1 MVDKISSVTD
11 PSPAPS
17 RSSCL
22 NCGEPMQGPYCASCG
37 QLARE
42 VKHSVLYFLKELL
55 RVVFELDGRAYRTVF
70 YLLTRPGFLT
80 TEYFNGRRQR
90 YTPPLRLFLVI
101 SIALFLLISVANTL
115 GSLTEAIGSINE
127 ITEESTVAA
136 SQDEGGNR
144 VPASI
149 EDFDG
154 LIGLTAKIE
163 LPFLTATANQNLQ
176 TYLSAQVEANLTEI
190 LADPQEFFMNSL
202 EYITFFMLLMMPI
215 LALIQKLLWVFT
227 GRYYVEH
234 LVLTVHN
241 QSFLFLMMLLNFI
254 IATPDRLGLSA
265 ATPAVEWVSDLATL
279 WMIIYLLISLKVYF
293 KQGWSL
299 SVILFFFT
307 SVIYAAVL
315 ATGVLIFGMVL
326 VIFA

>member
-1 MVDKISSVTD
+1 MVDKIRAVTESSPD
-11 PSPAPS
+11 ISHC
-17 RSSCL
+17 SCL
-22 NCGEPMQGPYCASCG
+22 NCGEPLRGPYCASCG

-42 VKHSVLYFLKELL
+42 VKRSVLYFLKELI

-70 YLLTRPGFLT
+70 YLLIRPGFLT
-80 TEYFNGRRQR
+80 NEYFNGRRQR

-101 SIALFLLISVANTL
+101 SIALFLLISVADTL
-115 GSLTEAIGSINE
+115 GSLSEAIGSINE
-127 ITEESTVAA
+127 TPEEPTAPA
-136 SQDEGGNR
+136 SQDEGGSGT
-144 VPASI
+144 PASI

-154 LIGLTAKIE
+154 LIGLTAQIE
-163 LPFLTATANQNLQ
+163 LPFLTVEANQNLQ
-176 TYLSAQVEANLTEI
+176 NYLSAQVEANLTEI

-202 EYITFFMLLMMPI
+202 EYITFFMLLMMPV

-254 IATPDRLGLSA
+254 ITTPDRLGFSA
-265 ATPAVEWVSDLATL
+265 ATPVVEWVSDVATL
-279 WMIIYLLISLKVYF
+279 WMAIYLLISLKVYF

-299 SVILFFFT
+299 SVILFLFT
-307 SVIYAAVL
+307 SAIYAAVL
-315 ATGVLIFGMVL
+315 ATGVLIFGMTL
-326 VIFA
+326 VIFG

>member
-11 PSPAPS
+11 SSPALS

-22 NCGEPMQGPYCASCG
+22 NCGEPMQGSFCARCG
-37 QLARE
+37 QLERE
-42 VKHSVLYFLKELL
+42 VRRPVLYFLKELI
-55 RVVFELDGRAYRTVF
+55 RVLFELDGRAYRTLY

-80 TEYFNGRRQR
+80 REYFDGRRQR

-101 SIALFLLISVANTL
+101 SIALFLLISVTNTL
-115 GSLTEAIGSINE
+115 SSMTSAVNTNGAVEPEPAAAADENTVIVPTSI
-127 ITEESTVAA
+127 EEFEDFIELA
-136 SQDEGGNR
+136 SQ
-144 VPASI
+144 
-149 EDFDG
+149 
-154 LIGLTAKIE
+154 IE
-163 LPFLTATANQNLQ
+163 LPFLSAEANQNLQ
-176 TYLSAQVEANLTEI
+176 IYLSTQVEANLTEI
-190 LADPQEFFMNSL
+190 LEDPQDFFMNSL

-215 LALIQKLLWVFT
+215 LAFIQKILWVFT

-254 IATPDRLGLSA
+254 SGAPDRLGISSV
-265 ATPAVEWVSDLATL
+265 ATVVDWVSSLATL
-279 WMIIYLLISLKVYF
+279 WMFIYLLVSLKVYF
-293 KQGWSL
+293 QRGWL
-299 SVILFFFT
+299 LTTVLFFIT
-307 SVIYAAVL
+307 SIMYAAVL